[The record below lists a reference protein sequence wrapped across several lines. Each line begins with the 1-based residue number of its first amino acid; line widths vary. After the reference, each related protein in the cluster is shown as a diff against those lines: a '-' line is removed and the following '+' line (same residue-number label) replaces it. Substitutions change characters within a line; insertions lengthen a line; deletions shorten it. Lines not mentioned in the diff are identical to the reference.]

1 MQRAGTKSR
10 VRMPFGIPRR
20 PAPTIGVVRIYTKT
34 LHTHLWTKYL
44 HSLKN
49 VLSLNRNPNNAQ
61 TKRLMSIRTQLILS
75 YIGIVLL
82 VLLAMDFY
90 LGRALEGVLSDRITN
105 ELEVQAALTREFLI
119 EKLPET
125 EKFTYE
131 IIDGL
136 VDRLGK
142 TGKVRLTFIGEDGVV
157 WGDTERDDQLLIE
170 MDNHL
175 SRPEVQ
181 EAIENGIGSE
191 DRFSDTTQTE
201 YRYLVFPVER
211 NGKSIGF
218 CRVALPKETIN
229 TAIGSQQRMLLYA
242 TIAGLVLAILFGIFS
257 TGAIVKPINRLTQIT
272 QSIAAGENTSRVEVK
287 SDNELGQLSRNFN
300 LMTDRVQEQI
310 DRISIEN
317 QRLET
322 ILNNMSEGVLLVNG
336 ASEITYA
343 NPAAIVMLNLPEM
356 YLGRALIE
364 INRIPELQ
372 ALLREAEQTEAVA
385 FAEIRLVNLKESE
398 AEVTIVPVAAEREYV
413 IVIHDVSHVRQLE
426 RIRADFVANVSHE
439 LRTPLTTIHGY
450 AETLLNNGS
459 TKNKKRKEFIVKIL
473 NHSARLSRLVSDLL
487 ELARL
492 ESGDV
497 ELKRSLCHLNA
508 FHEQIL
514 DVFEPVLEES
524 GVTLQWQIPEDLP
537 QVNVDSQLFMQVFVN
552 LIDNA
557 IKYTP
562 DGGVIDVSAEM
573 VETDPDTADETVVH
587 IKDTGIGIPL
597 ESQSRVFERFYR
609 VDEGRARKMGGTGLG
624 LAITKHILLCHNG
637 RIWLESELG
646 QGTVFHFALPIEKSD

>member
-1 MQRAGTKSR
+1 M
-10 VRMPFGIPRR
+10 
-20 PAPTIGVVRIYTKT
+20 
-34 LHTHLWTKYL
+34 
-44 HSLKN
+44 N
-49 VLSLNRNPNNAQ
+49 
-61 TKRLMSIRTQLILS
+61 IRTQLVLS

-82 VLLAMDFY
+82 VLFAMDFY
-90 LGRALEGVLSDRITN
+90 LGAALKDVLSKRIID

-119 EKLPET
+119 EELPET
-125 EKFTYE
+125 DNFSYE
-131 IIDGL
+131 VIDGL
-136 VDRLGK
+136 VDRLGE
-142 TGKVRLTFIGEDGVV
+142 TGKVRLTFIGVDGKV
-157 WGDTERDDQLLIE
+157 WGDTERNGQSLIDMDD
-170 MDNHL
+170 HL
-175 SRPEVQ
+175 DREEVQ
-181 EAIENGIGSE
+181 EAIAKGIGIE
-191 DRFSDTTQTE
+191 DRFSDTTQTV
-201 YRYLVFPVER
+201 YRYLVLPVEK
-211 NGKSIGF
+211 NGNSVGF

-229 TAIGSQQRMLLYA
+229 TAIGNQQRMLLYA
-242 TIAGLVLAILFGIFS
+242 TIVGSVLAILFGIFS
-257 TGAIVKPINRLTQIT
+257 SGAIVKPIKRLTQIT
-272 QSIAAGENTSRVEVK
+272 QSIAAGERTSRVEVK

-310 DRISIEN
+310 AKISIEN

-343 NPAAIVMLNLPEM
+343 NPAAIVMLNLPAM
-356 YLGRALIE
+356 YIGKALIE

-385 FAEIRLVNLKESE
+385 FAEIRLGNLRESE

-439 LRTPLTTIHGY
+439 LRTPLTTIQGY

-508 FHEQIL
+508 FHEQIS

-524 GVTLQWQIPEDLP
+524 GVTLRWDIPEDLP
-537 QVNVDSQLFMQVFVN
+537 QVSVDSQLFMQVFVN

-562 DGGVIDVSAEM
+562 DGGD
-573 VETDPDTADETVVH
+573 D
-587 IKDTGIGIPL
+587 
-597 ESQSRVFERFYR
+597 
-609 VDEGRARKMGGTGLG
+609 
-624 LAITKHILLCHNG
+624 
-637 RIWLESELG
+637 
-646 QGTVFHFALPIEKSD
+646 

>member
-1 MQRAGTKSR
+1 M
-10 VRMPFGIPRR
+10 
-20 PAPTIGVVRIYTKT
+20 
-34 LHTHLWTKYL
+34 
-44 HSLKN
+44 N
-49 VLSLNRNPNNAQ
+49 
-61 TKRLMSIRTQLILS
+61 IRTQLTLS

-82 VLLAMDFY
+82 VLFGMYLY
-90 LGRALEGVLSDRITN
+90 LGTTLKGVLSSRIDS

-119 EKLPET
+119 QELPET
-125 EKFTYE
+125 DNFTYE

-136 VDRLGK
+136 VDRLGE
-142 TGKVRLTFIGEDGVV
+142 TGKARLTFIGADGIV
-157 WGDTERDDQLLIE
+157 WGDTERNGQLLIE
-170 MDNHL
+170 MDNQL
-175 SRPEVQ
+175 SRQEVQ
-181 EAIENGIGSE
+181 EVISKGIGSE

-201 YRYLVFPVER
+201 YRYLVLPVEK
-211 NGKSIGF
+211 NGNLIGF
-218 CRVALPKETIN
+218 CRVALPMEAVN
-229 TAIGSQQRMLLYA
+229 TEISNLHRRLLYA
-242 TIAGLVLAILFGIFS
+242 SIAGLILAILFGIFS
-257 TGAIVKPINRLTQIT
+257 TGAIVKPIKRLTQIT
-272 QSIAAGENTSRVEVK
+272 QSIAAGENTSQVEVK
-287 SDNELGQLSRNFN
+287 SENELGQLSRNFN

-310 DRISIEN
+310 GKISSEN

-343 NPAAIVMLNLPEM
+343 NRAAVVMLNLPDI

-372 ALLREAEQTEAVA
+372 ALLRKAEQTEAVA
-385 FAEIRLVNLKESE
+385 FAEIRLGNLKESE
-398 AEVTIVPVAAEREYV
+398 AEVTIVPVAAQSEYV

-439 LRTPLTTIHGY
+439 LRTPLTTIQGY
-450 AETLLNNGS
+450 AETLLNNGT
-459 TKNKKRKEFIVKIL
+459 TKNKKRREFIVKIL

-497 ELKRSLCHLNA
+497 ELKRSLCHLNV

-524 GVTLQWQIPEDLP
+524 GLVLEWDIPEDLP
-537 QVNVDSQLFMQVFVN
+537 QVSLDNQLFMQVFVN

-562 DGGVIDVSAEM
+562 DGGVITVSAETGGTNSDA
-573 VETDPDTADETVVH
+573 VSEIGVH
-587 IKDTGIGIPL
+587 IRDTGIGIPL

-646 QGTVFHFALPIEKSD
+646 QGTVFHFALPVEKSD